1 MNKIISAINSMILH
15 QDKISNV
22 SEVKYVYYFLY
33 KNKYIWS
40 IQQLETDY
48 ILSYYTGNITIE
60 ELVNPHDTSFGEY
73 NYYNYINYSANSFKV
88 KEAIESFENLYL
100 IIQEKVY
107 DIDKV
112 LDDIIDED
120 FLI

>member
-22 SEVKYVYYFLY
+22 SKANYIYYFLY

-60 ELVNPHDTSFGEY
+60 ELVNPPDMPFGEY
-73 NYYNYINYSANSFKV
+73 DFYNYINYSANSFKV
-88 KEAIESFENLYL
+88 KEAIESFKNLYL